1 MVKFVSFLMAAL
13 FLIAPFTV
21 RSAAEDG
28 AQYIEDKSYYS
39 AILEKE
45 IEYLDKLTLECG
57 AVGMYP
63 PAVSS
68 YSGKT
73 LPAVDGVSPGEYTK
87 WPSARIVPYFS
98 DTAVLGAIRA
108 DAAMGTESARA
119 NALKYINW
127 YISHMNTAETDICG
141 IAGTVYDYVVF
152 QSSDGRTV
160 EVTEME
166 MYASQYPNG
175 GNTHNYDST
184 DSYAAMFLQILYE
197 YAKTYD
203 ESFLDGKD
211 GLVQTLVEVMM
222 SDYIK
227 SLDLTIAKPNYP
239 ACYLRDNC
247 EVYCGFVSAAGIY
260 EELLCDGAK
269 AAECTLRAEKV
280 KNAILTRMWSQSDQ
294 CFLAAISDEGVSMF
308 TNDLNNFYPQAS
320 CQLFPLIFG
329 VIEPNDDRAVIT
341 YERFKSDFGA
351 RWLTFDIET
360 YPWCILVR
368 AAVKMGDYEFAG
380 KFIDAVNNRFVKR
393 VHSAPYYN
401 SESGSVM
408 VAAAELYTVAE
419 EGPAEESPD
428 PGAEDPDGGYDGDG
442 PRSYLTMVCGDS
454 GAVPLLTFSIPASL
468 VGENSITVE
477 SLVYFGEECQ
487 GNVYLNL
494 YPYKGSTLLKWTDY
508 ASSNKDALGE
518 WITTGVT
525 DWDPRKNGVS
535 PDRYELGV
543 GFYLATGSV
552 SVAYI
557 KVLSGGEAVWS
568 VDFSNGLDLDSA
580 YLIKH
585 YNVTPDTEGEIWYVT
600 VRKNKPG
607 DIDGNGEVTSDDAV
621 YLLRHTLFADSYPV
635 NCFADFDGNG
645 EVTSDDAV
653 YLLRHTLFPTQYLL
667 TEK

>member
-1 MVKFVSFLMAAL
+1 MVKFVSFVMAAL
-13 FLIAPFTV
+13 LFLTPFAV

-28 AQYIEDKSYYS
+28 ARYTEDRAYYS

-45 IEYLDKLTLECG
+45 IEYLEKLTLECG

-73 LPAVDGVSPGEYTK
+73 LPTVGGVSPAEYTK

-108 DAAMGTESARA
+108 DAAMGTESARQ

-127 YISHMNTAETDICG
+127 YISHMNTKESDICG
-141 IAGTVYDYVVF
+141 VAGTVYDYVVF

-175 GNTHNYDST
+175 GNPHNYDST
-184 DSYAAMFLQILYE
+184 DSYAAMFLQILCE

-203 ESFLDGKD
+203 ESFLNGKAE
-211 GLVQTLVEVMM
+211 LVQTLTDVMM
-222 SDYIK
+222 SDYINT
-227 SLDLTIAKPNYP
+227 LDLTVAKPDYP
-239 ACYLRDNC
+239 ACYLMDNC
-247 EVYCGFVSAAGIY
+247 EVYCGFVSAASIY
-260 EELLCDGAK
+260 EELLGDSAK
-269 AAECTLRAEKV
+269 AAECAERAEKV

-294 CFLAAISDEGVSMF
+294 CFLAAISDKGVSMF
-308 TNDLNNFYPQAS
+308 ANDLNNFYPQAS

-329 VIEPNDDRAVIT
+329 VIGPDDDKAVIT
-341 YERFKSDFGA
+341 YERFKSDFGE

-380 KFIDAVNNRFVKR
+380 RFIDAVNNRFVKR
-393 VHSAPYYN
+393 VHAAPYYN

-408 VAAAELYTVAE
+408 VAVAELYGIAE
-419 EGPAEESPD
+419 EGPAEESSV
-428 PGAEDPDGGYDGDG
+428 PGADDPDEGYDGDG
-442 PRSYLTMVCGDS
+442 PRSYLTMVCDGS
-454 GAVPLLTFSIPASL
+454 AVPLITYSIPASL
-468 VGENSITVE
+468 AGENSITVE
-477 SLVYFGEECQ
+477 ALVYFGEESQ

-494 YPYKGSTLLKWTDY
+494 YPYKGTTLLRWTDY
-508 ASSNKDALGE
+508 ASAGKDALGE
-518 WITTGVT
+518 WITAGVT
-525 DWDPRKNGVS
+525 DWDPSKNGVF

-557 KVLSGGEAVWS
+557 KVLSGGEVVWS
-568 VDFSNGLDLDSA
+568 VDFSHGLDLDSA

-585 YNVTPDTEGEIWYVT
+585 YNVTPDTEGEVWYIT
-600 VRKNKPG
+600 VRKSRLG

-621 YLLRHTLFADSYPV
+621 YLLRHTLFADRYPV

-645 EVTSDDAV
+645 ETTSDDAV
-653 YLLRHTLFPTQYLL
+653 YLLRHTLFPAQYPLA
-667 TEK
+667 EK